1 MFSIRNFNYEK
12 MEVII
17 FSSLENLNKPFWL
30 WESLLWKNDGQKYFF
45 SFQKSK
51 INLWLWENET
61 GSRKNYSFKIAN
73 FLFQ

>member
-30 WESLLWKNDGQKYFF
+30 WESFVKKWRAKIFF
-45 SFQKSK
+45 LISE
-51 INLWLWENET
+51 I
-61 GSRKNYSFKIAN
+61 
-73 FLFQ
+73 

>member
-30 WESLLWKNDGQKYFF
+30 WESLSWKNDG
-45 SFQKSK
+45 
-51 INLWLWENET
+51 
-61 GSRKNYSFKIAN
+61 
-73 FLFQ
+73 